1 MRSALLFLY
10 LGCLFLLPL
19 RIKRREALRIRQMEE
34 FLSLLTRIRR
44 EVACFS
50 RPLPEI
56 CRADDLPALEK
67 AGFFDRDP
75 GTDLSAAFRRA
86 SPALSLSPDATALL
100 DAFFSRAGSP
110 LKAEEIGACD
120 HAIGRL
126 DELLA
131 REKQDGAARV
141 KLHST
146 LITTG
151 GLLFLLLVV

>member
-1 MRSALLFLY
+1 MRAALLFLY

-19 RIKRREALRIRQMEE
+19 RVRRREALRIGQMEE

-56 CRADDLPALEK
+56 CRAADLPALEK
-67 AGFFDRDP
+67 AGFFD
-75 GTDLSAAFRRA
+75 GETGADLAAAFRRA
-86 SPALSLSPDATALL
+86 SPALSLPSDAVELL
-100 DAFFSRAGSP
+100 GDFFSRVGSF

-120 HAIGRL
+120 HAIGRMS
-126 DELLA
+126 ELLE
-131 REKQDGAARV
+131 REKKDGAARV
-141 KLHST
+141 KLRST